1 MKKKKLTKKEKEL
14 RKKADSESIQR
25 IMDDRYALI
34 RNVKVLPTPEF
45 LKKHEVVEKPTKRA
59 GEKLLYVTD
68 QLWIDT
74 YYKKGVISYD
84 QYQTAQRL
92 LGLYMATG
100 HNQKVTAM
108 LTDQVIGNDL
118 SGDYDRSEVAM
129 MDFIKIARRMGKRS
143 FSIVQD
149 VVIHNYSAKE
159 WAIKNRRNEKASAE
173 ILRLSLDDLEDAF
186 KH

>member
-1 MKKKKLTKKEKEL
+1 MKKKKLPKEE
-14 RKKADSESIQR
+14 R
-25 IMDDRYALI
+25 
-34 RNVKVLPTPEF
+34 VLPTPEF

-100 HNQKVTAM
+100 QNQKVTAM
-108 LTDQVIGNDL
+108 LTDQVMGNDL
-118 SGDYDRSEVAM
+118 SRDYDRSEVAM

-186 KH
+186 KY

>member
-1 MKKKKLTKKEKEL
+1 MKKKKLPKEE
-14 RKKADSESIQR
+14 R
-25 IMDDRYALI
+25 
-34 RNVKVLPTPEF
+34 VLPTPEF

-100 HNQKVTAM
+100 QNQKVTAM
-108 LTDQVIGNDL
+108 LTDQVVGNDL
-118 SGDYDRSEVAM
+118 SRDYDRSEVAM

-159 WAIKNRRNEKASAE
+159 WAIKNRRSEKASAE

>member
-1 MKKKKLTKKEKEL
+1 MRKKKLPKEE
-14 RKKADSESIQR
+14 R
-25 IMDDRYALI
+25 
-34 RNVKVLPTPEF
+34 VLPTPEF
-45 LKKHEVVEKPTKRA
+45 LQKHEVVEKETKRA

-74 YYKKGVISYD
+74 YFKKGVISYD

-92 LGLYMATG
+92 LGLYMASG
-100 HNQKVTAM
+100 RNQKLTAT
-108 LTDQVIGNDL
+108 LSDRLGGTSL

-129 MDFIKIARRMGKRS
+129 MDFIKVARRMGKRS

-149 VVIHNYSAKE
+149 VVLHNYSAKE

-186 KH
+186 KKLS

>member
-1 MKKKKLTKKEKEL
+1 MKKKRLPKEE
-14 RKKADSESIQR
+14 R
-25 IMDDRYALI
+25 
-34 RNVKVLPTPEF
+34 VLPTPEF

-100 HNQKVTAM
+100 QNQKVTAM

-118 SGDYDRSEVAM
+118 SRDYDRSEVAM

>member
-1 MKKKKLTKKEKEL
+1 MKKKKLPKEE
-14 RKKADSESIQR
+14 R
-25 IMDDRYALI
+25 
-34 RNVKVLPTPEF
+34 VLPTPEF

-100 HNQKVTAM
+100 QNQKVTAM
-108 LTDQVIGNDL
+108 LSDQVIGNDL
-118 SGDYDRSEVAM
+118 SADYDRSEVAM

>member
-1 MKKKKLTKKEKEL
+1 MKKKKLPKEE
-14 RKKADSESIQR
+14 R
-25 IMDDRYALI
+25 
-34 RNVKVLPTPEF
+34 VLPTPEF

-100 HNQKVTAM
+100 QNQKVTAM
-108 LTDQVIGNDL
+108 LTDQVMGNDL
-118 SGDYDRSEVAM
+118 SRDYDRSEVAM

>member
-1 MKKKKLTKKEKEL
+1 MKKKKLPKEE
-14 RKKADSESIQR
+14 R
-25 IMDDRYALI
+25 
-34 RNVKVLPTPEF
+34 VLPTPEF

-100 HNQKVTAM
+100 QNQKVTAM

-118 SGDYDRSEVAM
+118 SRDYDRSEVAM